1 MTKFEKVSFDTFIN
15 CGNKVEW
22 IAPDVIEDATFW
34 YDTYHDLMLP
44 TRATKGSAGYDIH
57 TPFAFTIKPGC
68 SITIPTGIRCILPQD
83 KVLMIF
89 PRSGT
94 AFKFRIGLVNDVAV
108 IDSDFCNS
116 DDGGH
121 IMLKL
126 CNDGDQAVLF
136 RKNDRIAQGIIMPY
150 FLTDD
155 DSADGVRNGGFGSTD
170 TQ

>member
-15 CGNKVEW
+15 CGNKVAW
-22 IAPDVIEDATFW
+22 LAPDVFEDAAFW

-57 TPFAFTIKPGC
+57 TPFAFTIKPGH

-94 AFKFRIGLVNDVAV
+94 AFKFHIGLINTVGI
-108 IDSDFCNS
+108 IDSDFINS

-121 IMLKL
+121 IMIKL
-126 CNDGDQAVLF
+126 YNGGDQAVLF
-136 RKNDRIAQGIIMPY
+136 RKNDRIAQGVILPY

-155 DSADGVRNGGFGSTD
+155 DNADGVRNGGFGSTD